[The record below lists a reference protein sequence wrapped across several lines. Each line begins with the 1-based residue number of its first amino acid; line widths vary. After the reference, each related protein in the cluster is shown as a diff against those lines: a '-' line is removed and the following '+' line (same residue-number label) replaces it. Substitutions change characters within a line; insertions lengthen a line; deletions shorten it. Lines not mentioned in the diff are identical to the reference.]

1 MAAKK
6 KPVKRTP
13 KKKGPAKKKAAAKRT
28 PRSGSVQ
35 NETPLSSVDP
45 AKRKRVLALMN
56 KVNTHAKKDLLRF
69 ASDVPSTYYVRRPN
83 GITQMDVDTGGGL
96 PAGGL
101 STIGG
106 PDGAGK
112 STLLYLYFAMNQ
124 RLHGGQS
131 AIAYAYKEGAIDF
144 EWARKCGWMVA
155 VPDDDIELIQDS
167 RRQRGADLLTLE
179 EVQKLKTE
187 IGINVAL
194 PSGLTAEETCD
205 GMLYAIESNEFQLV
219 GLDSIEALMPNQEAK
234 QESLEKQGQQA
245 SRATV
250 LTRFTQHFYAAMT
263 GHNYTTTVAT
273 MQVRANRSKSEAA
286 SYLQKYISDYSTQ
299 AAWAIRHAAL
309 INIIVDKGAKVHSGT
324 KDKKVQVGRVMRWE
338 IAKGKAGT
346 HEGIKGDTEFN
357 YVGLFDLQRTLLH
370 TALKYGVAFEKEGC
384 ITVKKLNGEELVR
397 FPDGADQFCDE
408 CYDDFNLEE
417 RVRLEVMAAA
427 NKTCLYR

>member
-6 KPVKRTP
+6 KPVKGAP
-13 KKKGPAKKKAAAKRT
+13 AKKKGPSKKATRT
-28 PRSGSVQ
+28 PRSGSKK
-35 NETPLSSVDP
+35 NEALPSVDP

-56 KVNTHAKKDLLRF
+56 KVNTHAKKDLIRF
-69 ASDVPSTYYVRRPN
+69 ASDVPSTYYVRRPC
-83 GITQMDVDTGGGL
+83 GITQLDVDSGGGL

-101 STIGG
+101 TTIGG
-106 PDGAGK
+106 IDGAGK

-124 RLHGGQS
+124 RLHGPQS

-155 VPDDDIELIQDS
+155 VPEQDIDLIQES
-167 RRQRGADLLTLE
+167 RRQRGAPLLNHE
-179 EVQKLKTE
+179 EVADLRSE
-187 IGINVAL
+187 IGINVAI

-219 GLDSIEALMPNQEAK
+219 SLDSIEALMPNQEAK

-250 LTRFTQHFYAAMT
+250 LSRFIQHFYAAMS

-273 MQVRANRSKSEAA
+273 MQMRANRAKAEAA
-286 SYLQKYISDYSTQ
+286 SYLQKYISDYSQQ
-299 AAWAIRHAAL
+299 AAYAIRHAAL
-309 INIIVDKGAKVHSGT
+309 LNIVLEKGAKVHAGSK
-324 KDKKVQVGRVMRWE
+324 KDKQQIGRVMRWE

-346 HEGIKGDTEFN
+346 HEGIKGDVEFN
-357 YVGLFDLQRTLLH
+357 YVGLVDLQRSLLG
-370 TALKYGVAFEKEGC
+370 AAMKYGVAVEQGGR
-384 ITVKKLNGEELVR
+384 ITVKKMNGDEIVT
-397 FPDGADQFCDE
+397 FDDGADQFCDDL
-408 CYDDFNLEE
+408 YDNFDLEE

-427 NKTCLYR
+427 SKTCLYR